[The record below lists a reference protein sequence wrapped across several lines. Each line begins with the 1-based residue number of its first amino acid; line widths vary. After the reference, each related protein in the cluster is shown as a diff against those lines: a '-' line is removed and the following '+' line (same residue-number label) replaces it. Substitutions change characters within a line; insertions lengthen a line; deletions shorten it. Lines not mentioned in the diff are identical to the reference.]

1 MDLRKI
7 RKLIEIFQATDLTEI
22 EIQEGEDSIRLTRG
36 AHGVP
41 QVVQSPA
48 AAGPSPLQK
57 LAEISMDDEA
67 EEESEYQEVRA
78 PMVGTFYL
86 APSPDEQ
93 PYVKVGDHVQKGEVL
108 CMIEA
113 MKIYNPI
120 ESELDG
126 EIVEILKV
134 DGEPVEFGEVLFLV
148 AE

>member
-36 AHGVP
+36 MHGVP
-41 QVVQSPA
+41 QVAQSPA
-48 AAGPSPLQK
+48 GAGTSPLQK

-67 EEESEYQEVRA
+67 DEDSEYQEVRA

-86 APSPDEQ
+86 SPSPDEP
-93 PYVKVGDHVQKGEVL
+93 PYVKVGDQVQKGKVL
-108 CMIEA
+108 CLIEA

-120 ESELDG
+120 EADLDG
-126 EIVEILKV
+126 EIVKILKE

-148 AE
+148 AG

>member
-36 AHGVP
+36 MHGVP
-41 QVVQSPA
+41 QVQSPA
-48 AAGPSPLQK
+48 TAGPSPLQK

-93 PYVKVGDHVQKGEVL
+93 PYVKVGDRVQKGKVL
-108 CMIEA
+108 CLIEA

>member
-36 AHGVP
+36 MHGVP
-41 QVVQSPA
+41 QVGQSPA
-48 AAGPSPLQK
+48 GAGTSPLQK

-67 EEESEYQEVRA
+67 DEDSEYQEVRA

-86 APSPDEQ
+86 SPSPDEP
-93 PYVKVGDHVQKGEVL
+93 PYVKVGDQVQKGKVL
-108 CMIEA
+108 CLIEA

-120 ESELDG
+120 EAELDG
-126 EIVEILKV
+126 EIVKILKEN
-134 DGEPVEFGEVLFLV
+134 GEPVEFGEVLFLV
-148 AE
+148 AG

>member
-36 AHGVP
+36 MHGVP

-48 AAGPSPLQK
+48 GAGTSPLQK

-67 EEESEYQEVRA
+67 DEDSEYQEVRA

-86 APSPDEQ
+86 SPSPDEP
-93 PYVKVGDHVQKGEVL
+93 PYVKVGDPVQKGKVL
-108 CMIEA
+108 CLIEA

-120 ESELDG
+120 EADLDG
-126 EIVEILKV
+126 EIVKILKEN
-134 DGEPVEFGEVLFLV
+134 GEPVEFGEVLFLV
-148 AE
+148 AG

>member
-36 AHGVP
+36 VHGVP

-48 AAGPSPLQK
+48 TGPSPLQK
-57 LAEISMDDEA
+57 LSEISMDDEA
-67 EEESEYQEVRA
+67 EEESGYQEIHA

-86 APSPDEQ
+86 APSPDEP
-93 PYVKVGDHVQKGEVL
+93 PYVKVGDHVQKGKVL

-120 ESELDG
+120 ESEVDG

-134 DGEPVEFGEVLFLV
+134 DGDPVEFGEVLFLV

>member
-36 AHGVP
+36 MHGVP
-41 QVVQSPA
+41 QVALSPA
-48 AAGPSPLQK
+48 GAGTSPLQK

-67 EEESEYQEVRA
+67 DEDSEYQEVRA

-86 APSPDEQ
+86 SPSPDEP
-93 PYVKVGDHVQKGEVL
+93 PYVKVGDQVQKGKVL
-108 CMIEA
+108 CLIEA

-120 ESELDG
+120 EADLDG
-126 EIVEILKV
+126 EIVKILKE

-148 AE
+148 AG